1 MYGDQLPSA
10 STPTTATPSSYL
22 PAYSGSV
29 IATSA
34 SAGRG
39 PRGGH
44 VGASLLG
51 DP

>member
-1 MYGDQLPSA
+1 MYGDQLASA
-10 STPTTATPSSYL
+10 STPTTANPSSYL
-22 PAYSGSV
+22 PAHCGSV

-39 PRGGH
+39 PRGGY
-44 VGASLLG
+44 VGASLFG